1 MEDLMLF
8 DPAVMYSPPPQ
19 SVRVTAEM
27 MEHYKL
33 LAHAHRTEAYAHWV
47 RTAWRGL
54 KRLGCWFRR
63 PSVDVALRG
72 GCD

>member
-1 MEDLMLF
+1 MPF
-8 DPAVMYSPPPQ
+8 DPTDMFSPTPRP
-19 SVRVTAEM
+19 VRVSAELIA
-27 MEHYKL
+27 YYVAK
-33 LAHAHRTEAYAHWV
+33 AHAQRSQAFADSWY
-47 RTAWRGL
+47 RAWRAV

>member
-1 MEDLMLF
+1 MFF
-8 DPAVMYSPPPQ
+8 DPFVMFSPPPRA
-19 SVRVTAEM
+19 VRVTAEM
-27 MEHYKL
+27 IEHYKQM
-33 LAHAHRTEAYAHWV
+33 AHQTRTDAFAHWT
-47 RTAWRGL
+47 RTAWRAA